1 MPDRPIRFGLITQN
15 TINSFLHRV
24 HCVRQVP
31 KVSWPP
37 LSDLDLAPLTN
48 SLGRIS
54 KAAQRLRNQIQER
67 QTDGQKCSRDQ
78 CSENHGSP
86 SDWPHARYVPRDEV
100 KPSTIGQ
107 LQGALQI
114 AAAVIRLGCGEVEGP
129 SGQRRLPCYDIFAD
143 AGQHLITARTF
154 HVRRRRYVNSEVS
167 RGHVCRHLI
176 GRKFVH
182 SLPHDEKF
190 GDAPCMV
197 VLKRLAIN
205 KLIEYETA
213 GELGDAK
220 SQKYGGDINPKSVSL
235 KAAYR

>member
-1 MPDRPIRFGLITQN
+1 M
-15 TINSFLHRV
+15 
-24 HCVRQVP
+24 
-31 KVSWPP
+31 
-37 LSDLDLAPLTN
+37 
-48 SLGRIS
+48 
-54 KAAQRLRNQIQER
+54 
-67 QTDGQKCSRDQ
+67 
-78 CSENHGSP
+78 
-86 SDWPHARYVPRDEV
+86 
-100 KPSTIGQ
+100 
-107 LQGALQI
+107 
-114 AAAVIRLGCGEVEGP
+114 
-129 SGQRRLPCYDIFAD
+129 
-143 AGQHLITARTF
+143 ITARTF

-213 GELGDAK
+213 GELDDAK

>member
-1 MPDRPIRFGLITQN
+1 M
-15 TINSFLHRV
+15 
-24 HCVRQVP
+24 
-31 KVSWPP
+31 
-37 LSDLDLAPLTN
+37 
-48 SLGRIS
+48 
-54 KAAQRLRNQIQER
+54 
-67 QTDGQKCSRDQ
+67 
-78 CSENHGSP
+78 
-86 SDWPHARYVPRDEV
+86 
-100 KPSTIGQ
+100 
-107 LQGALQI
+107 
-114 AAAVIRLGCGEVEGP
+114 EGP

-182 SLPHDEKF
+182 SLPHDEKL

-213 GELGDAK
+213 GELDDAK